1 MKEAGHGEIWSVTQI
16 VQRIKQLLATE
27 FPPLWI
33 EGEISNYSRA
43 GSGHRYFT
51 LKDDRNQLKAA
62 LFRGRARELQFE
74 PEDGIKVVA
83 FGQVDLYGP
92 RSEYQLIVEQLMPA
106 GLGELELA
114 FRQLHERLEKEGLF
128 AADRKRPLPEFPRR
142 IGIVTSAR
150 SAAVR
155 DMLKVLGRRAP
166 HVEVVIADTLVQGER
181 AAAQIVAA
189 IERFNRA
196 RSVDLLLVGRGGG
209 HGDGPIQLAS
219 IELAHPADAIFVRP
233 VVAVQQPALSAGASS
248 KGTPV
253 VADDQGIGVEPAGMP
268 PIGFAASGLI
278 GHIARPARRDLERVG
293 WSQEGRI
300 GHQDRFARHRMP
312 GRQVLFDLRIG
323 PIVFDR

>member
-114 FRQLHERLEKEGLF
+114 FRQLHERLEQEGL
-128 AADRKRPLPEFPRR
+128 
-142 IGIVTSAR
+142 
-150 SAAVR
+150 
-155 DMLKVLGRRAP
+155 
-166 HVEVVIADTLVQGER
+166 
-181 AAAQIVAA
+181 
-189 IERFNRA
+189 
-196 RSVDLLLVGRGGG
+196 
-209 HGDGPIQLAS
+209 
-219 IELAHPADAIFVRP
+219 
-233 VVAVQQPALSAGASS
+233 
-248 KGTPV
+248 
-253 VADDQGIGVEPAGMP
+253 
-268 PIGFAASGLI
+268 
-278 GHIARPARRDLERVG
+278 
-293 WSQEGRI
+293 
-300 GHQDRFARHRMP
+300 
-312 GRQVLFDLRIG
+312 
-323 PIVFDR
+323 